1 MNGRHPQDFVVEL
14 SPRAIVIFCGLLMT
28 VGAFSIDSTLP
39 TFPFIVADFATDW
52 DNAQR
57 TVSVFMLTAGLSQLV
72 VGTLSDRFGRRIVI
86 QGGLLVYLAG
96 AAMAAAAPSIELL
109 LIGRALQGVGAGTG
123 WVLARAI
130 LRDLFA
136 GKELARNMALST
148 AVFAFGPIV
157 APLVSA
163 GLILLF
169 PWRSVFVWMIVFAA
183 VLLAV
188 SMSRLPETLARRDLA
203 SLRPAALAANAR
215 ALFANRQSRHFLLLA
230 GVSHTMM
237 FLIIVGLPRVYEF
250 NFGISGPLFAAYFAA
265 HGFGIVIGQIA
276 NRRLIH
282 RYETL
287 FATRLA
293 AGVLLAVALCVVA
306 VGASGFANAINV
318 TALFVGFATCYLIV
332 YANAAALTLDPHG
345 DIAGFASSFFGFFSQ
360 TVAAIGVTIL
370 APLVGGDLIGFG
382 AALSVLAAVVL
393 AFLLA
398 FRTGDAYRYAK

>member
-1 MNGRHPQDFVVEL
+1 MNEGHPPDIVVEL
-14 SPRAIVIFCGLLMT
+14 SPRAIVFFCGLLMT
-28 VGAFSIDSTLP
+28 VGAFSINSTLP
-39 TFPFIVADFATDW
+39 TFPYIVADFATGW

-57 TVSVFMLTAGLSQLV
+57 TVSIFMLTAGLSQLV
-72 VGTLSDRFGRRIVI
+72 VGTVSDRYGRRIVI
-86 QGGLLVYLAG
+86 QTGLAIYLVG
-96 AAMAAAAPSIELL
+96 AAIAAISPNIEMLL
-109 LIGRALQGVGAGTG
+109 LGRALQGVGAGTG

-169 PWRSVFVWMIVFAA
+169 PWRSVFVWMIVFA
-183 VLLAV
+183 VFLLVV
-188 SMSRLPETLARRDLA
+188 SLTRLPETLARNDLA
-203 SLRPAALAANAR
+203 SLRPAKLAANMR

-230 GVSHTMM
+230 GVAHTMM
-237 FLIIVGLPRVYEF
+237 FLIIVGLPRVYEH
-250 NFGISGPLFAAYFAA
+250 NFGIAGPLFAAYFAV
-265 HGFGIVIGQIA
+265 HGVGIVVGQIA
-276 NRRLIH
+276 NRRLIS
-282 RYETL
+282 RFETL

-306 VGASGFANAINV
+306 VATAGLANAINV
-318 TALFVGFATCYLIV
+318 TALFVAFATCYLIV

-360 TVAAIGVTIL
+360 TIAAIAVTLI
-370 APLVGGDLIGFG
+370 ASVVGGDLIRFG
-382 AALSVLAAVVL
+382 VVL
-393 AFLLA
+393 SLLA
-398 FRTGDAYRYAK
+398 TIVLLSLLAYRTGDRVGYAN

>member
-1 MNGRHPQDFVVEL
+1 MNGRHPQDFIAEL
-14 SPRAIVIFCGLLMT
+14 TARAIVIFCGLLMT

-39 TFPFIVADFATDW
+39 TFPFIVADFSTGW
-52 DNAQR
+52 DNAES
-57 TVSVFMLTAGLSQLV
+57 TVSIFMLTAGLSQLV
-72 VGTLSDRFGRRIVI
+72 VGTVSDRYGRRIVI
-86 QGGLLVYLAG
+86 QIGLAVYLAG
-96 AAMAAAAPSIELL
+96 AVIAVLAPSIELL
-109 LIGRALQGVGAGTG
+109 LVGRALQGVGAGTG

-183 VLLAV
+183 FLLAV
-188 SMSRLPETLARRDLA
+188 SLWRLPETLARRDEA
-203 SLRPAALAANAR
+203 SLRPAALAANMR
-215 ALFANRQSRHFLLLA
+215 SLLGNRQSRHFLLMA
-230 GVSHTMM
+230 GIANTMV

-250 NFGISGPLFAAYFAA
+250 NFGISGPLFAVYFAV
-265 HGFGIVIGQIA
+265 HGVGIVIGQIA

-282 RYETL
+282 RFETL

-293 AGVLLAVALCVVA
+293 AGVLLAVSLAIVA
-306 VGASGFANAINV
+306 VAAAGVANAVNV

-360 TVAAIGVTIL
+360 TIAAIGVALL
-370 APLVGGDLIGFG
+370 APLVGGDLVGFG
-382 AALSVLAAVVL
+382 AALSMLATIVLAS
-393 AFLLA
+393 LLA
-398 FRTGDAYRYAK
+398 FRAADTYRYAK